1 MAAARF
7 LVLAASILVGSVMPA
22 AAQSTAD
29 LADIQRAVVQL
40 GGDDRVDQAL
50 GAIAAQHVIKRQWRF
65 NLLARTEPRWW
76 QKALLPAVPRLVH
89 MLGDDA
95 GLEWI
100 DQNGMTEQVTT
111 PRKEASLALV
121 GLERVAVV
129 PLIAAMDSPRLARKS
144 DEVLRRITGDRGPGE
159 KTAAGW
165 QAWWQANQDRPLP
178 REHGQLP
185 SVLLG
190 LLLLAAA
197 VTGVILLQR
206 KLLAAKPA
214 PTLSARPPV
223 DAPPAPA
230 PAAPPKGDQPAPSG
244 Q

>member
-1 MAAARF
+1 MAAARS

-29 LADIQRAVVQL
+29 VADIQRAIVQL
-40 GGDDRVDQAL
+40 GGEDRVDQAL

-65 NLLARTEPRWW
+65 SLLARTQPRWW
-76 QKALLPAVPRLVH
+76 QNALAPAVPRLVH

-111 PRKEASLALV
+111 PRKEATLALV
-121 GLERVAVV
+121 GLERASVI
-129 PLIAAMDSPRLARKS
+129 PLIVALENPALARKS
-144 DEVLRRITGDRGPGE
+144 DEVLRRITGDRGPPQA
-159 KTAAGW
+159 TAAAW
-165 QAWWQANQDRPLP
+165 QAWWQANQGEPLP
-178 REHGQLP
+178 REHGRLL

-197 VTGVILLQR
+197 VAGIILLQR
-206 KLLAAKPA
+206 KLLAAKPPPLSIHA
-214 PTLSARPPV
+214 PAEAPAPPPA
-223 DAPPAPA
+223 APPAP
-230 PAAPPKGDQPAPSG
+230 DQAAPSG

>member
-1 MAAARF
+1 MAPARSF
-7 LVLAASILVGSVMPA
+7 VLAASILVGSVMPA
-22 AAQSTAD
+22 AAQSSAD
-29 LADIQRAVVQL
+29 LADIQRAIVQL

-76 QKALLPAVPRLVH
+76 QNALAPAVPRLVH

-111 PRKEASLALV
+111 PRKEATLALV

-129 PLIAAMDSPRLARKS
+129 PLIASLEHPTLARKS
-144 DEVLRRITGDRGPGE
+144 DEVLRRITSDQGPGQAT
-159 KTAAGW
+159 TAAW
-165 QAWWQANQDRPLP
+165 QAWWQANQNQPLP
-178 REHGQLP
+178 REHGKLP
-185 SVLLG
+185 AVLLG

-197 VTGVILLQR
+197 VAGVILLQR
-206 KLLAAKPA
+206 KLLA
-214 PTLSARPPV
+214 SRPPPLSIRAPV
-223 DAPPAPA
+223 GAPPAPA
-230 PAAPPKGDQPAPSG
+230 PPAPAPDQAAPSG